1 MSFFNELDM
10 KGHLTKLKKKSS
22 QDDKHLPSQASQ
34 ASLLQQQKECVFFY
48 SKLQGSN
55 PYLPHLNPVNLLTGL
70 TVLAECTGFFEI
82 YYLILEW
89 GSVDLHK
96 ARKGMCLIPF
106 R

>member
-1 MSFFNELDM
+1 MI
-10 KGHLTKLKKKSS
+10 KSS

-96 ARKGMCLIPF
+96 AHKGMCLIPF

>member
-89 GSVDLHK
+89 GSEDLHK